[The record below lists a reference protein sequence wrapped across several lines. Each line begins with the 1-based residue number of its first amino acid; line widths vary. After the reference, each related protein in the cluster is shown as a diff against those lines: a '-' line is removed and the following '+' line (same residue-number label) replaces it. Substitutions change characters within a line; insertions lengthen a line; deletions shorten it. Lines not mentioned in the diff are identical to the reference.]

1 MLELAPKLVDMRETK
16 HGGKSR
22 LHFDVHLKWGTPNI
36 SIFTYVYRQLFSIGP
51 SNWVNCCCFCF
62 LSASFGEHWGCTW
75 RTILKEDLLSSE
87 AAAILG
93 FGQSLMRTDF
103 WSGSFVNDSKKIH
116 ITICLSSLKKIMSVS
131 WFLNISHEIDPSI
144 PIWVCIDG
152 LAHCINVLGG
162 SSHLVSLFPRKA
174 PFPSPWPP
182 SRSLPCSAWPC
193 ALSEN
198 SPSF

>member
-1 MLELAPKLVDMRETK
+1 MAMLKNQRVHRFCENCHRRWQRWRNQFFNESDGHGYERRKWTQHTYTWRKLDPTAAQMLELAPKLVDMRETK

-116 ITICLSSLKKIMSVS
+116 ITICLSPLKK
-131 WFLNISHEIDPSI
+131 
-144 PIWVCIDG
+144 
-152 LAHCINVLGG
+152 
-162 SSHLVSLFPRKA
+162 
-174 PFPSPWPP
+174 
-182 SRSLPCSAWPC
+182 
-193 ALSEN
+193 
-198 SPSF
+198 